1 MSHGGAFL
9 HRAHRVFIHER
20 VEKKVHCW
28 RNRTRC
34 CRRNRTRCCRRLAF
48 SAQARR
54 IILAKLAFWRQ
65 KSLLASRHVIKIG
78 LVFVATDYSISQ
90 MFSSVL
96 QRETLWRWPLAAYT
110 VPALAYLFPGGG

>member
-48 SAQARR
+48 SAQALR

-65 KSLLASRHVIKIG
+65 KSLLASRTKKPAR
-78 LVFVATDYSISQ
+78 LQTRDKNR
-90 MFSSVL
+90 FSFCRDRL
-96 QRETLWRWPLAAYT
+96 QH
-110 VPALAYLFPGGG
+110 